1 MLGGSG
7 RFSERLMAI
16 DDNGHAEL
24 LDELRDVRRE
34 IDSIPKKS
42 ELRLVAYV
50 ILGAVGSI
58 FIFSRPDRVALLSAL
73 TAKTSGRRRPRWQ
86 DSFMRCSARQARL
99 EIQPSRPSATYRAA
113 VARWPTAPITLRQGA
128 RVVHES
134 RQRQ

>member
-1 MLGGSG
+1 MTRPHPSASCQPRRVSGQPLLGGSG
-7 RFSERLMAI
+7 PFSEGLMAI

-58 FIFSRPDRVALLSAL
+58 LIFRDLIGWLFFL
-73 TAKTSGRRRPRWQ
+73 
-86 DSFMRCSARQARL
+86 
-99 EIQPSRPSATYRAA
+99 
-113 VARWPTAPITLRQGA
+113 
-128 RVVHES
+128 H
-134 RQRQ
+134 

>member
-1 MLGGSG
+1 MVMTHLPSECVVPTPARQRTALLGGSG

-16 DDNGHAEL
+16 DDNGHVEL

-58 FIFSRPDRVALLSAL
+58 FIFRDLIGWLFFL
-73 TAKTSGRRRPRWQ
+73 
-86 DSFMRCSARQARL
+86 
-99 EIQPSRPSATYRAA
+99 
-113 VARWPTAPITLRQGA
+113 
-128 RVVHES
+128 H
-134 RQRQ
+134 